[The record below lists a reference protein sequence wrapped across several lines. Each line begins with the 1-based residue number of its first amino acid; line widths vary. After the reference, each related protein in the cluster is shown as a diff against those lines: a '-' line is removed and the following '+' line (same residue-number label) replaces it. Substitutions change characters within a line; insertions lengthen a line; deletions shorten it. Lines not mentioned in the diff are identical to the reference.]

1 MHGQE
6 FSMNNDAAHIFLFLF
21 FIFSPRAAVINKQFD
36 MSDDDASWRQAED
49 AEVLGREVSCIR

>member
-21 FIFSPRAAVINKQFD
+21 CIFSPRAAIINKQFD
-36 MSDDDASWRQAED
+36 MSDDAAWRQAED
-49 AEVLGREVSCIR
+49 AEVLGREVSCIC